1 MTTFAGLKVITDKS
15 LPVTVP
21 RILISNKVDLRP
33 DDRAREQA
41 RLTRLFGA
49 KPYIVIMGGTIV
61 LHPTN
66 LWVITRAIERGQEV
80 HQLSEIMR

>member
-33 DDRAREQA
+33 DDRAREQG
-41 RLTRLFGA
+41 RLTRLFGT
-49 KPYIVIMGGTIV
+49 KPYIVIMGGTICM
-61 LHPTN
+61 HPAN
-66 LWVITRAIERGQEV
+66 VALIRRAIERGQEV